1 MKGYWIVYETNSR
14 AAGVPGRFMTK
25 IRTALLCLLVGSGVL
40 FARHLGAQ
48 SADSAP
54 AAQPQKPLVL
64 VAAVVEQEDKQ
75 THNLGLLSTLTKTD
89 FRLFDNGHEVPIQSF
104 SAGMDLSR
112 PIALWLIVQ
121 CNMGIPDDQ
130 ASGFIRGKTQY
141 LQSALRH
148 LSDDDLIGVAHWCE
162 DGTAK
167 VDVAPGT
174 SVEAALQ
181 GIETV
186 LAAPAYLGH
195 NAQADLALWQMVQ
208 LVTKSSK
215 AQTPAR
221 LPVLLFLHGDFSG
234 DQGTIDVRISNQI
247 LTDITGNSGLV
258 FGLGVGTK
266 DQNAIESMLT
276 GGAASHFVHNFCVKS
291 GGQYYTTPRPEL
303 FTPTLDYIL
312 SQLHLRYTLGFEPA
326 KLDGKMHDFR
336 VELTKDAQK
345 RYPKTTLRFRTE
357 YVASPPAQ

>member
-1 MKGYWIVYETNSR
+1 MASCFIAQKANPGMTGVFSR
-14 AAGVPGRFMTK
+14 PRTK
-25 IRTALLCLLVGSGVL
+25 IRMALICLVIGSSVL

-48 SADSAP
+48 AADSAP
-54 AAQPQKPLVL
+54 AAQAPKPLTQ

-104 SAGMDLSR
+104 SAGMDRSR

-141 LQSALRH
+141 LTPALRH
-148 LSDDDLIGVAHWCE
+148 LEDDDLIGVAHWCE
-162 DGTAK
+162 DGQAK
-167 VDVAPGT
+167 IDVAPGT
-174 SVEAALQ
+174 SVDAALQ
-181 GIETV
+181 GVETV

-266 DQNAIESMLT
+266 DQNALESMRS
-276 GGAASHFVHNFCVKS
+276 GGVAGHFVHNFCVKS
-291 GGQYYTTPRPEL
+291 GGQYYTTARPEL
-303 FTPTLDYIL
+303 FAPTLDYIL
-312 SQLHLRYTLGFEPA
+312 SQLHLRYTLGFAPA
-326 KLDGKMHDFR
+326 KLDGKTHDLR

-345 RYPKTTLRFRTE
+345 RFPKTTLRFRGE